1 MDDGEYESMGR
12 RGFICR
18 GGRSYFCPQLQYVM
32 IMRRSTWV
40 LFRSACISGAALRA
54 GLPGI
59 GDLLSTAWETTRPAL
74 QGVMAADLQILIT
87 LASFAVFLIA
97 TYYTWDIYIKGAKK
111 GRKGLAVVIVG
122 LLGGFVLVSLLI
134 GSLEAMI
141 SGSIAS

>member
-12 RGFICR
+12 RGFLCR
-18 GGRSYFCPQLQYVM
+18 CGRSYFCPQLQYVK

-40 LFRSACISGAALRA
+40 LFRSACISGGALRA

-59 GDLLSTAWETTRPAL
+59 GDLISTAWETTRPAI
-74 QGVMAADLQILIT
+74 QGVMAADLQIIIT
-87 LASFAVFLIA
+87 LISFAVFLVA

-111 GRKGLAVVIVG
+111 GRKGLFVVLVG
-122 LLGGFVLVSLLI
+122 VLGGFVLVSLVI
-134 GSLEAMI
+134 GSLDAML